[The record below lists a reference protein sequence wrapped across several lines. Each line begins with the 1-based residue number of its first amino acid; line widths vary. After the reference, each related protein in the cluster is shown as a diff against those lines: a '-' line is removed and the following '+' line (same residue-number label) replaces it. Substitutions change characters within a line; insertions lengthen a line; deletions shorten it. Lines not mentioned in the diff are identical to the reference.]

1 VTHLFENAKYNLE
14 RGSTHCGKY
23 CCLLTNKILS
33 FLVVFMVKGKIM
45 HTAEM
50 YEKVANIIPA
60 AELQK
65 LSHKQTD
72 TLEELLAELLNVHE
86 GDIEDITHDEIEE
99 AFRKVK
105 KF

>member
-1 VTHLFENAKYNLE
+1 
-14 RGSTHCGKY
+14 
-23 CCLLTNKILS
+23 
-33 FLVVFMVKGKIM
+33 M

-60 AELQK
+60 VELQK

-86 GDIEDITHDEIEE
+86 GDIEDITYDEIDE
-99 AFRKVK
+99 AFRKAK
-105 KF
+105 KS

>member
-1 VTHLFENAKYNLE
+1 
-14 RGSTHCGKY
+14 
-23 CCLLTNKILS
+23 
-33 FLVVFMVKGKIM
+33 MVKGKIM

-86 GDIEDITHDEIEE
+86 GDIEDITYDEIDE
-99 AFRKVK
+99 AFRKTK
-105 KF
+105 KS